1 MSSIQTKEPEL
12 KNLKVLYGLF
22 VFMFFTD
29 ILMPQYFGI
38 HLGYDITCTR
48 LSNML
53 FIVYMIL
60 NPKIMTH
67 FGVTIARCPITYPM
81 LLYLMV
87 AGYTM
92 VLRVDVNAFFLVF
105 FEMFS
110 LWMLIYGIRYVIGY
124 QRAIRWTVICAY
136 ILSLYGLVE
145 FVLGFS
151 PMIRFLCT
159 LPARVYEAY
168 RSGRYRIMGP
178 CGHSLGYGLLLLLFI
193 AVASIDEKKGKVY
206 LFQRPVLLVL
216 LMLNV
221 FLTGSRSTLGIM
233 VVECALILLFTK
245 RTELKKSIMMIFV
258 CIVGLAL
265 FMLLFY
271 RTTVGQYIMMQVT
284 SLVDEVLETD
294 YSLAYGADVETLQLS
309 EEYREYLPRIF
320 TLDWMN
326 PLLGRGVKHEF
337 AVEFDGIYIHSIDNY
352 YVSQYIKY
360 AYPGLVTY
368 IIFLIV
374 TFGAMIRAIWK
385 YRSAVA
391 KLCFIA
397 TACYFYNL
405 WWLDALQ
412 TLKYE
417 YILVALFYGLIL
429 AREDEKKILL
439 SEQREK
445 EPGTLRG
452 ELFEG
457 KDRL

>member
-1 MSSIQTKEPEL
+1 MRSIQTKEPEL

-22 VFMFFTD
+22 AFMFFTD

-48 LSNML
+48 LANML
-53 FIVYMIL
+53 FIAYMLL

-67 FGVTIARCPITYPM
+67 FGVTILRCPITVPM
-81 LLYLMV
+81 VLYLCV

-92 VLRVDVNAFFLVF
+92 VFRVDVNAFFLVF

-110 LWMLIYGIRYVIGY
+110 LWMLVYGIRYLIGFKK
-124 QRAIRWTVICAY
+124 AVRWTVICAY

-151 PMIRFLCT
+151 PMIRFLST
-159 LPARVYEAY
+159 LPARVTETY

-193 AVASIDEKKGKVY
+193 AVASIDEEKDEVY
-206 LFQRPVLLVL
+206 LFKRPVLLLL

-233 VVECALILLFTK
+233 ALECALIMLFTN
-245 RTELKKSIMMIFV
+245 RRNLKKSIMMIAV
-258 CIVGLAL
+258 CFIGLVL
-265 FMLLFY
+265 FMILFY
-271 RTTVGQYIMMQVT
+271 RTTIGQYIMMQIT
-284 SLVDEVLETD
+284 SLIDEFLETD

-326 PLLGRGVKHEF
+326 PLVGRGVKHVF

-352 YVSQYIKY
+352 YVSQFIKY
-360 AYPGLVTY
+360 AYPGLATYVLFLLVT
-368 IIFLIV
+368 L
-374 TFGAMIRAIWK
+374 GAMIGGIWK
-385 YRSAVA
+385 YRSAVC
-391 KLCFIA
+391 KLAFIA
-397 TACYFYNL
+397 TACYFFNL

-417 YILVALFYGLIL
+417 YIVIALFYGFVL
-429 AREDEKKILL
+429 ARQDEKKKLYKERMEIL
-439 SEQREK
+439 
-445 EPGTLRG
+445 
-452 ELFEG
+452 EG
-457 KDRL
+457 NDSV

>member
-1 MSSIQTKEPEL
+1 MRSIQAKEPEL
-12 KNLKVLYGLF
+12 KNLKLLYGLF
-22 VFMFFTD
+22 VFMFITD
-29 ILMPQYFGI
+29 ILMPQYFGV

-60 NPKIMTH
+60 NPKIMNH
-67 FGVTIARCPITYPM
+67 FGLTIMRCPITYPM
-81 LLYLMV
+81 ILYLMV

-110 LWMLIYGIRYVIGY
+110 LWMLVYGIRFVIGY
-124 QRAIRWTVICAY
+124 QRAVRWTVICAY
-136 ILSLYGLVE
+136 ILSVYGLVE

-151 PMIRFLCT
+151 PMVRFLST
-159 LPARVYEAY
+159 LPARVFETY

-178 CGHSLGYGLLLLLFI
+178 SGHSLGYGLLLLLFI
-193 AVASIDEKKGKVY
+193 AVASIDEKRDEVY
-206 LFQRPVLLVL
+206 LFKRPIL
-216 LMLNV
+216 LMLLALNV

-233 VVECALILLFTK
+233 AVECVLIMAFTK
-245 RTELKKSIMMIFV
+245 RNNLKKSIMMICV
-258 CIVGLAL
+258 CIVGVTL

-271 RTTVGQYIMMQVT
+271 RTTIGQYVMMQVA
-284 SLVDEVLETD
+284 SVVDEILETD
-294 YSLAYGADVETLQLS
+294 FSLAYGADVETLQLS

-320 TLDWMN
+320 TLDWLN
-326 PLLGRGVKHEF
+326 PLVGRGVKHTIS
-337 AVEFDGIYIHSIDNY
+337 VEIDGIYIHSIDNY

-368 IIFLIV
+368 VIFMIA
-374 TFGAMIRAIWK
+374 TFAAMIHGIWK
-385 YRSAVA
+385 YRSAVC
-391 KLCFIA
+391 KLAFIA

-417 YILVALFYGLIL
+417 YIIIALFYGFVL
-429 AREDEKKILL
+429 AKEDEKKKLY
-439 SEQREK
+439 K
-445 EPGTLRG
+445 ERMKSL
-452 ELFEG
+452 EG
-457 KDRL
+457 KDNV